1 MFRYGI
7 IEIERRVSFYKMG
20 KTTKKNWVNSVVQN
34 YLCSLIFDNNP
45 DADMKKEYEKIEKV
59 CLEVINDGNLEREIV
74 NLIEESAEWYYNH
87 LEEEK

>member
-1 MFRYGI
+1 
-7 IEIERRVSFYKMG
+7 MG

-45 DADMKKEYEKIEKV
+45 DADMKKEYDKIERV
-59 CLEVINDGNLEREIV
+59 CLNVINDGDLENEII

>member
-1 MFRYGI
+1 
-7 IEIERRVSFYKMG
+7 MG

-87 LEEEK
+87 LNEEK